1 MSEATFRG
9 GVHPY
14 EGKELSS
21 DLPIKTVMPT
31 GEMVFPMGQHIGAPA
46 TPIVAKGD
54 KVLVGQ
60 KIGEA
65 SGFISANICSSVSGT
80 VKAVE
85 PRMLLN
91 GSKATCVVCKL
102 AGKQGVTLA
111 GKIALKIDP
120 KILMELSGQ
129 VRKKIFITCGT
140 NGKTTTNNLL
150 CSAIEAEGEKVIC
163 NHTGSNML
171 NGVVSAFVLAAKW
184 NGKLDADYACIEID
198 EASTVRVLPYFKP
211 DYMILTNLFRDQLDR
226 YGEID
231 ITMNLLSRAM
241 KMAPNMKLLVN
252 ADDSLSTY
260 LAMDNKNPYTTYGI
274 SEQVFKDQN
283 SKEIREGRF
292 CKRCGHKME
301 YKFYHYSQL
310 GDYYCPKCGFKRPK
324 PEFDASH
331 IDMSDG
337 LAFDVKAS
345 HIKANYRG
353 FYNIYN
359 ILAVFG
365 AASMAGIPTK
375 NFNKVLGDYTPQFG
389 RNEQFFING
398 TKVML
403 NLAKNPAGFN
413 QNISAVQ
420 EDDKPK
426 DIIVLINDKD
436 QDGTDI
442 SWLWDV
448 DFDRFQDMNAA
459 SITVSGIRCQDMR
472 LRLKYVDIPSR
483 LEPDV
488 EKAIRSRIAGGTG
501 NLYVLVNY
509 TALYDTHNI
518 LKKLEQEKA

>member
-1 MSEATFRG
+1 MILR
-9 GVHPY
+9 
-14 EGKELSS
+14 
-21 DLPIKTVMPT
+21 
-31 GEMVFPMGQHIGAPA
+31 
-46 TPIVAKGD
+46 
-54 KVLVGQ
+54 
-60 KIGEA
+60 
-65 SGFISANICSSVSGT
+65 
-80 VKAVE
+80 
-85 PRMLLN
+85 RMLAIWI
-91 GSKATCVVCKL
+91 SKATCVVCKL

-231 ITMNLLSRAM
+231 ITMELLKKAM
-241 KMAPNMKLLVN
+241 HMAPDMTLVVNGDDALSAFLAKDSGNKYVTFGIGKQCQQEKEN
-252 ADDSLSTY
+252 AR
-260 LAMDNKNPYTTYGI
+260 
-274 SEQVFKDQN
+274 
-283 SKEIREGRF
+283 EIREGQF
-292 CKRCGHKME
+292 CKCCGEKLNYH
-301 YKFYHYSQL
+301 FYHYSQL
-310 GDYYCPKCGFKRPK
+310 GDYECPNCGFKRPK
-324 PEFDASH
+324 LDFDAENVKSGGKL
-331 IDMSDG
+331 S
-337 LAFDVKAS
+337 FDVDNRE
-345 HIKANYRG
+345 IKANY
-353 FYNIYN
+353 
-359 ILAVFG
+359 
-365 AASMAGIPTK
+365 
-375 NFNKVLGDYTPQFG
+375 
-389 RNEQFFING
+389 
-398 TKVML
+398 L